1 MEVQNVLIRDALSE
15 AIDEIDRYLR
25 EYPRAYT
32 GDMREKILKV
42 RNAMDEL
49 RIELETPSAL

>member
-1 MEVQNVLIRDALSE
+1 VLIGETLSE
-15 AIDEIDRYLR
+15 AVDEIDCCLR
-25 EYPRAYT
+25 EHPRAYT
-32 GDMREKILKV
+32 GDILDKILKV